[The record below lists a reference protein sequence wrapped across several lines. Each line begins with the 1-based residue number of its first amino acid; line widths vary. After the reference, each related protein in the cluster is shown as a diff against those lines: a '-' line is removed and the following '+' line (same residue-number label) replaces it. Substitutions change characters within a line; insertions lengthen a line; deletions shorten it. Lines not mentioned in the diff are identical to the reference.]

1 MEQMTD
7 KILVSADGVTLSYDG
22 RPVVENLTFSVTPGM
37 YLCIVGANGSG
48 KSTLMRAITGILR
61 PSAGTLRVGS
71 GVTIGYL
78 PQQSEIQRD
87 FPASVWEVALSG
99 CLGRVK
105 NRLWFGFGYDKE
117 AQNRA
122 EKALAMLG
130 MEHMKKRSYNELSG
144 GQQQRVLLAR
154 ALCASDDL
162 LLLDEPV
169 TGLDPDAAREMYAII
184 RRLNDNGTAILMVT
198 HDMEAALEESSHI
211 LCLCQRH
218 GGNGSGGQSGNTTSG
233 RNHENFFGPTDQYRA
248 GLASDECSCC
258 GMEHDRKAVDPRRII
273 QIPGSISLGGTME
286 IGRAVPVYDK
296 KRPAPGGNTSDST
309 PGGKGGNV

>member
-1 MEQMTD
+1 MEVKKNLIEARD
-7 KILVSADGVTLSYDG
+7 VTLSYDG
-22 RPVVENLTFSVTPGM
+22 RPVVENLSFHVTPGM

-48 KSTLMRAITGILR
+48 KSTLMRAVTGILR
-61 PSAGTLRVGS
+61 PAAGSIRLAE
-71 GVTIGYL
+71 GVSIGYL

-105 NRLWFGFGYDKE
+105 NRLRPGFGYDASSRE
-117 AQNRA
+117 RA
-122 EKALAMLG
+122 ARALAMLG
-130 MEHMKKRSYNELSG
+130 MEGLKKRSYNELSG

-184 RRLNDNGTAILMVT
+184 RRLHERGTAILMVT

-218 GGNGSGGQSGNTTSG
+218 GGTVSSGAE
-233 RNHENFFGPTDQYRA
+233 RHANFFGPTEEYRA
-248 GLASDECSCC
+248 GLANNDGCSCC
-258 GMEHDRKAVDPRRII
+258 GIEHERPVRRTI
-273 QIPGSISLGGTME
+273 QIPGSISAGNPAE
-286 IGRAVPVYDK
+286 IRRPAVPEPDA
-296 KRPAPGGNTSDST
+296 PA
-309 PGGKGGNV
+309 GKEEN

>member
-7 KILVSADGVTLSYDG
+7 KTLVSASGVTLSYDG

-61 PSAGTLRVGS
+61 PSAGTLRVGD

-99 CLGRVK
+99 CLGRAK
-105 NRLWFGFGYDKE
+105 NRLWFGFGYD
-117 AQNRA
+117 AQSRERA
-122 EKALAMLG
+122 DKALSMLG
-130 MEHMKKRSYNELSG
+130 MEHLKKRSYNELSG

-218 GGNGSGGQSGNTTSG
+218 GGNAPGSQSGSPSSG
-233 RNHENFFGPTDQYRA
+233 KNHANFFGPTDQYRA

-258 GMEHDRKAVDPRRII
+258 GMEHDRKTVDPRRII
-273 QIPGSISLGGTME
+273 QIPGSISLSSTME

-296 KRPAPGGNTSDST
+296 KRPAPGGNTPDGQS
-309 PGGKGGNV
+309 GGKGGDV

>member
-1 MEQMTD
+1 MERMNNRLTGNLPME
-7 KILVSADGVTLSYDG
+7 LVSARDVTLSYDG
-22 RPVVENLTFSVTPGM
+22 RPVVENLSFSVNRGM

-61 PSAGTLRVGS
+61 PSAGTLQVGN

-105 NRLWFGFGYDKE
+105 NRLWPGFGYDAPSRE
-117 AQNRA
+117 RA

-130 MEHMKKRSYNELSG
+130 MEELKKRSYNELSG

-218 GGNGSGGQSGNTTSG
+218 GGGMGNRS
-233 RNHENFFGPTDQYRA
+233 NFFGKTEEYRA
-248 GLASDECSCC
+248 GLTADECSCC
-258 GMEHDRKAVDPRRII
+258 GMVHDRQSADHRPTHRTI
-273 QIPGSISLGGTME
+273 QIPGSISFVTPPDS
-286 IGRAVPVYDK
+286 GR
-296 KRPAPGGNTSDST
+296 
-309 PGGKGGNV
+309 KGGNV

>member
-7 KILVSADGVTLSYDG
+7 KTLVSADGVTLSYDG

-61 PSAGTLRVGS
+61 PSAGTLRVGN

-105 NRLWFGFGYDKE
+105 NRLGFGFGYDKE
-117 AQNRA
+117 AQERA
-122 EKALAMLG
+122 DKALTMLG

-184 RRLNDNGTAILMVT
+184 RRLNDSGTAILMVT

-218 GGNGSGGQSGNTTSG
+218 GGNVLGNRTGTETSP
-233 RNHENFFGPTDQYRA
+233 RNHANFFGPTEQYRA
-248 GLASDECSCC
+248 GLASDACSCC
-258 GMEHDRKAVDPRRII
+258 GMVHDKKPMDHRPTHRTI

-286 IGRAVPVYDK
+286 IGRAVPVTERKND
-296 KRPAPGGNTSDST
+296 N
-309 PGGKGGNV
+309 GKGETL

>member
-1 MEQMTD
+1 MEINKNLITARE
-7 KILVSADGVTLSYDG
+7 LTLSYDG
-22 RPVVENLTFSVTPGM
+22 RPVVENLSFAVTAGM

-61 PSAGTLRVGS
+61 PSAGSLTVGD
-71 GVTIGYL
+71 GVSIGYL

-99 CLGRVK
+99 NLGRVR
-105 NRLWFGFGYDKE
+105 NRLWPGFGYDGASRE
-117 AQNRA
+117 RA

-154 ALCASDDL
+154 ALCASDEL

-184 RRLNDNGTAILMVT
+184 RRLHEGGTAILMVT
-198 HDMEAALEESSHI
+198 HDMEAALEESTHI

-218 GGNGSGGQSGNTTSG
+218 GGNSPAGTERKAS
-233 RNHENFFGPTDQYRA
+233 FFGTTEAYRA
-248 GLASDECSCC
+248 SLTDDSGCSCC
-258 GMEHDRKAVDPRRII
+258 GREHERPVRRTI
-273 QIPGSISLGGTME
+273 QIPGTIS
-286 IGRAVPVYDK
+286 
-296 KRPAPGGNTSDST
+296 TSPLPERHYPLPDT
-309 PGGKGGNV
+309 GKNGKDGD

>member
-1 MEQMTD
+1 MD
-7 KILVSADGVTLSYDG
+7 KINDTVLVSAGDVTLSYDS
-22 RPVVENLTFSVTPGM
+22 RPVVENLTFAVTRGM

-48 KSTLMRAITGILR
+48 KSTLMRAVTGILR
-61 PSAGTLRVGS
+61 PSSGVLRVGD

-105 NRLWFGFGYDKE
+105 NRLSFGFGYDAASRE
-117 AQNRA
+117 RA

-130 MEHMKKRSYNELSG
+130 MEHLKKRSYNELSG

-218 GGNGSGGQSGNTTSG
+218 GGAPAKG
-233 RNHENFFGPTDQYRA
+233 RNHSNFFGPTEQYRA
-248 GLASDECSCC
+248 GLAGDECSCC
-258 GMEHDRKAVDPRRII
+258 GMSHDRQTTNHRPMHRTI
-273 QIPGSISLGGTME
+273 QIPGSISLGSTMDIARARRVDDTGTDRK
-286 IGRAVPVYDK
+286 G
-296 KRPAPGGNTSDST
+296 DS
-309 PGGKGGNV
+309 V

>member
-1 MEQMTD
+1 MEVKKNLIEARD
-7 KILVSADGVTLSYDG
+7 VTLAYDG
-22 RPVVENLTFSVTPGM
+22 RSVVENLSFAVTPGM
-37 YLCIVGANGSG
+37 YLCVVGANGSG

-61 PSAGTLRVGS
+61 PTAGSLTVGD
-71 GVTIGYL
+71 GVSIGYL

-99 CLGRVK
+99 NLGRVK
-105 NRLWFGFGYDKE
+105 NRLWPGFGYDRPAME
-117 AQNRA
+117 RA

-130 MEHMKKRSYNELSG
+130 MDGLKKRSYNELSG

-154 ALCASDDL
+154 ALCASDTL

-184 RRLNDNGTAILMVT
+184 RRLNDRGTAILMVT

-218 GGNGSGGQSGNTTSG
+218 GGSTAAAPVSG
-233 RNHENFFGPTDQYRA
+233 RSNFFGTAEEYRA
-248 GLASDECSCC
+248 GLADDSGCSCC
-258 GMEHDRKAVDPRRII
+258 GMEHDRSGRRPI
-273 QIPGSISLGGTME
+273 QIPGTIAGVKNGN
-286 IGRAVPVYDK
+286 DC
-296 KRPAPGGNTSDST
+296 RPLQMPPARN
-309 PGGKGGNV
+309 GKEGL

>member
-1 MEQMTD
+1 MEQVND
-7 KILVSADGVTLSYDG
+7 KTLVSAKGVTLSYDG

-61 PSAGTLRVGS
+61 PSAGTLRVGNE
-71 GVTIGYL
+71 VTIGYL

-105 NRLWFGFGYDKE
+105 NRLGFGFGYDKE

-122 EKALAMLG
+122 DKALAMLG

-218 GGNGSGGQSGNTTSG
+218 GGNAPDPSGNTSSG
-233 RNHENFFGPTDQYRA
+233 KNHANFFGPTDQYRA

-258 GMEHDRKAVDPRRII
+258 GMEHDRKAADPRRII

-296 KRPAPGGNTSDST
+296 KRSAPGGPPPDGMT
-309 PGGKGGNV
+309 GGKGGAV